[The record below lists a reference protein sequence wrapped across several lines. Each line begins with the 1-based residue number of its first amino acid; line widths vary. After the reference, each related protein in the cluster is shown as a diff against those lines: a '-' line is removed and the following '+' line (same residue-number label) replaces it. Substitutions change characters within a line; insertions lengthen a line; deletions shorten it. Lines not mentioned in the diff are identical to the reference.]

1 MYCTIFSCRHHTT
14 VSELIKDDV
23 LILQV
28 SGDDDAKY
36 TVKAVNS
43 LGEATCTAELLVE
56 VMAGEEEEE
65 EEEEE

>member
-1 MYCTIFSCRHHTT
+1 MSAIFSCRYHTT

-65 EEEEE
+65 EEEE

>member
-1 MYCTIFSCRHHTT
+1 MEQKELHLKIISWFSA
-14 VSELIKDDV
+14 VN
-23 LILQV
+23 LQV

-65 EEEEE
+65 EE

>member
-1 MYCTIFSCRHHTT
+1 MIKVEETNNPNCT
-14 VSELIKDDV
+14 
-23 LILQV
+23 QV

-56 VMAGEEEEE
+56 VMAAEEEEE

>member
-1 MYCTIFSCRHHTT
+1 MTHHTYKCDH
-14 VSELIKDDV
+14 VP
-23 LILQV
+23 LQV

-43 LGEATCTAELLVE
+43 LGEATCTADLLVE

-65 EEEEE
+65 EEEE